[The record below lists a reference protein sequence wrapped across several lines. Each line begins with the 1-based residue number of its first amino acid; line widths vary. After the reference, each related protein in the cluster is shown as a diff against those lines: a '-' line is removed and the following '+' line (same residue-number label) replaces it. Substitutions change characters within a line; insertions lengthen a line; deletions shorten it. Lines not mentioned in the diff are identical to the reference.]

1 MYHNWQAAECLA
13 RDVVG
18 TSNTVLSCGLG
29 FHQYGGWISRA
40 GRESE
45 KDKEGRGREKER
57 EAVSLSVT

>member
-1 MYHNWQAAECLA
+1 M
-13 RDVVG
+13 G

-40 GRESE
+40 GSESE